1 MKVYIKFLLAKF
13 IKTIIFISAIFFLLI
28 LILNIIEEINFF
40 KRTDVDFWYPIF
52 LNFLVSPSI
61 LIKIFPFIFL
71 ISTQFFIL
79 NLIEK
84 NELITLKNFGISNL
98 KLISIITLISMLLS
112 LFIIIFFY
120 NFSSKLKYIYLD
132 LKNNYASDSKYLA
145 VITENGLWIK
155 DEINGE
161 TNIINAEKI
170 NGSVLKNSIISQFDK
185 NFKILRYIVS
195 DNINIE
201 NNNWIVNNPIIF
213 SGNNRLTKNKIIFF
227 TNFNSEKINNLFSD
241 LEFLT
246 IWDLHNLK
254 NDYISVGY
262 SVKNIELHL
271 QKIYSYP
278 FYISILVMFSSV
290 IVLNIKHKKPKIFFI
305 LSGIFFS
312 VIIFYL
318 NHFSSI
324 LGMNGKIPLMISI
337 WLPHLI
343 VLIFASIG
351 MVKVNEK

>member
-132 LKNNYASDSKYLA
+132 LKNNYASD
-145 VITENGLWIK
+145 
-155 DEINGE
+155 
-161 TNIINAEKI
+161 
-170 NGSVLKNSIISQFDK
+170 
-185 NFKILRYIVS
+185 
-195 DNINIE
+195 
-201 NNNWIVNNPIIF
+201 
-213 SGNNRLTKNKIIFF
+213 
-227 TNFNSEKINNLFSD
+227 
-241 LEFLT
+241 
-246 IWDLHNLK
+246 
-254 NDYISVGY
+254 
-262 SVKNIELHL
+262 
-271 QKIYSYP
+271 
-278 FYISILVMFSSV
+278 
-290 IVLNIKHKKPKIFFI
+290 
-305 LSGIFFS
+305 
-312 VIIFYL
+312 
-318 NHFSSI
+318 
-324 LGMNGKIPLMISI
+324 
-337 WLPHLI
+337 
-343 VLIFASIG
+343 
-351 MVKVNEK
+351 

>member
-1 MKVYIKFLLAKF
+1 MKVYIKFLLVKF

-40 KRTDVDFWYPIF
+40 KRTDVDFWYTIF

-98 KLISIITLISMLLS
+98 KLISIITIISMLLS

-241 LEFLT
+241 LESLT

-324 LGMNGKIPLMISI
+324 LGMNSKIPLMISI